1 MDAPTTGLAAWRA
14 AIRDRSFL
22 IEAVVTIVVLVVG
35 LASFTRFLAF
45 VEARPG
51 VNFIDPILDRFAPV
65 DLSGVTFGLIYIAL
79 LAALAF
85 LAREPR
91 RLLMALQAYTVM
103 LLFRTIA
110 MYTLPLEPPATMI
123 PLVDPIVGSAG
134 AVDLPT
140 KDLFFSGHTSTMFL
154 LALSA
159 RRRWQ
164 RWIFLA
170 ATVGVAAC
178 VLAQH
183 VHYTVDVFVAPFVA
197 YASWRLVILLHRS

>member
-1 MDAPTTGLAAWRA
+1 MDVPTTGLAAWRA
-14 AIRDRSFL
+14 AVRDRSFL
-22 IEAVVTIVVLVVG
+22 IEAIITVVVLVVG
-35 LASFTRFLAF
+35 LVSFTRFLAF

-51 VNFIDPILDRFAPV
+51 VNFTDPILRQFSPV
-65 DLSGVTFGLIYIAL
+65 DLSGLTFGLIYLAL

-91 RLLMALQAYTVM
+91 RLVMALQAYTVM

-110 MYTLPLEPPATMI
+110 MYTLPLEPPSTMI

-159 RRRWQ
+159 RLSWQ

-170 ATVGVAAC
+170 ATAGVAVC

-183 VHYTVDVFVAPFVA
+183 VHYTVDVLVAPFVA
-197 YASWRLVILLHRS
+197 YASWRLVTFLHSR

>member
-1 MDAPTTGLAAWRA
+1 VQVPSTGLAAWRSA
-14 AIRDRSFL
+14 LRDRAFL
-22 IEAVVTIVVLVVG
+22 VEALITLAVLVAG

-51 VNFIDPILDRFAPV
+51 VNFTDPVLRRFQPV
-65 DLSGVTFGLIYIAL
+65 DLSALTFGLIYLAL
-79 LAALAF
+79 VAALAF
-85 LAREPR
+85 LCREPR
-91 RLLMALQAYTVM
+91 RLLRAIQAYAVM
-103 LLFRTIA
+103 LLCRTVA
-110 MYTLPLEPPATMI
+110 MFLLPLEPPSTMI
-123 PLVDPIVGSAG
+123 PLVDPIVGTAG

-159 RRRWQ
+159 RARWQ
-164 RWIFLA
+164 RGLFLA
-170 ATVGVAAC
+170 ATAAVGAC

-197 YASWRLVILLHRS
+197 YAAWRIVTLADKR